1 MNCPNCKKVLPDNV
15 NTKINFCPYCGGKL
29 YEDGKDFLI
38 EVICTGQRNLS
49 GGTMM
54 LFVDDTSFYEVE
66 PGNTIYF
73 PVRAGFHTLKFKHKI
88 RNKSIQLL
96 VGANYSIKV
105 YFNSLSGLIETN
117 VTEVDEKQYD
127 TVFGN
132 VKITQPV
139 MVTNEGQKGFDIM
152 LGEDE
157 PEYELSVTTGLKE
170 GILRLYA
177 ERCEFSSEKDFKK
190 EIVQYKDVVEVKRKM
205 GSVDL
210 VCVGNVHKVYS
221 IPKDIYNE
229 VMAFLTNRIDEING
243 R

>member
-177 ERCEFSSEKDFKK
+177 ERCEFSSKKDFKK

-229 VMAFLTNRIDEING
+229 VMAFLTNRIEEVNG
-243 R
+243 K